1 MPAPKTPGSKSSGSK
16 SPGPEGGKPSNRAA
30 EMNEAE
36 RRKDAEAPLAKT
48 LLGDEKS
55 GGRAGQGGMGGP
67 AS

>member
-1 MPAPKTPGSKSSGSK
+1 MSVLNKDSTPNGD
-16 SPGPEGGKPSNRAA
+16 KPSNRAA
-30 EMNEAE
+30 EMAEEA
-36 RRKDAEAPLAKT
+36 RKKAAETPLADT

>member
-1 MPAPKTPGSKSSGSK
+1 MSVLNKDTAPNGD
-16 SPGPEGGKPSNRAA
+16 KPSNRAA
-30 EMNEAE
+30 EMAEEA
-36 RRKDAEAPLAKT
+36 RKKAAETPLADT

>member
-1 MPAPKTPGSKSSGSK
+1 MSQFK
-16 SPGPEGGKPSNRAA
+16 SPVPDGDKPSNRAA
-30 EMNEAE
+30 EMNEEA
-36 RRKDAEAPLAKT
+36 RKKDAEVPLANT